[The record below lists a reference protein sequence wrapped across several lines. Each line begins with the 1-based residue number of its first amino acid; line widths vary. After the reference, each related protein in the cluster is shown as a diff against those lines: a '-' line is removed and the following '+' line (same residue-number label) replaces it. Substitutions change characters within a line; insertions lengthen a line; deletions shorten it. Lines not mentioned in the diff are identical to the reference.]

1 MSQATS
7 LDRSGAA
14 GAARPA
20 VARRRRGRPGLAAR
34 RAAWG
39 LVFVAPAVAFFAVFS
54 LYPTL
59 YAFYLGLT
67 RYDLARPPEFIG
79 LANYLGLARSA
90 YFLDSL
96 RITAAYTFGT
106 AIPIWVISLALAL
119 VFTRP
124 MRGKEVLK
132 TLYFSPV
139 VMSGIVVAMI
149 WIILYNPNGLVNA
162 VLQGPLQAL
171 LRKGHLFWLTDHD
184 LAIPAL
190 VITSV
195 WRSFGYYMIIF
206 LAGLTA
212 IPAEYY
218 EAASIDGANAYHR
231 LRYITVPLLRPT
243 LLFVVV
249 ISVIGAFQ
257 SFGLQYVMTQGG
269 PNNAT
274 MVIALQIY
282 QYAFLFHKMGEA
294 AAMSMVLFVIIM
306 SITLVQVRLLRGGS
320 VA

>member
-1 MSQATS
+1 MGRAA
-7 LDRSGAA
+7 LGGAAA
-14 GAARPA
+14 GARRG
-20 VARRRRGRPGLAAR
+20 ARRRLGLRAR
-34 RAAWG
+34 RDVWG
-39 LVFVAPAVAFFAVFS
+39 VIFVAPAMAFFALFS

-59 YAFYLGLT
+59 YAFYLSLT
-67 RYDLARPPEFIG
+67 RYDLARPPRFIG
-79 LANYLGLARSA
+79 LENYVGLATSA
-90 YFLDSL
+90 YFQDSL
-96 RITAAYTFGT
+96 RITSQYTLGT
-106 AIPIWVISLALAL
+106 AIPIWVLSLALAL
-119 VFTRP
+119 VFNRP
-124 MRGKEVLK
+124 MRGKEALK

-139 VMSGIVVAMI
+139 VMSGVVVAMI
-149 WIILYNPNGLVNA
+149 WIIIYDPNGLFNT
-162 VLQGPLQAL
+162 LFERTLKPLLA
-171 LRKGHLFWLTDHD
+171 KGSLFWLTDRS

-195 WRSFGYYMIIF
+195 WRSFGYYMIVF

-231 LRYITVPLLRPT
+231 LRYITLPLLRPT
-243 LLFVVV
+243 LLFVMV
-249 ISVIGAFQ
+249 ISLIGAFQ

-294 AAMSMVLFVIIM
+294 AAMSMVMFAIIM
-306 SITLVQVRLLRGGS
+306 SITLLQVRLLRGGNI
-320 VA
+320 A